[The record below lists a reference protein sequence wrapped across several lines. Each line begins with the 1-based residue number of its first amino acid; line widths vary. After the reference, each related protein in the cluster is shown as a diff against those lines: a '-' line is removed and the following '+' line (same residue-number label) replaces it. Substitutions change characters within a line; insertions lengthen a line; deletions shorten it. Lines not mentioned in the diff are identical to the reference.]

1 MNGEQARSYFLSR
14 PEAYEDFPF
23 GIEPPVFKIKGKMFG
38 FLRYK
43 NDIGHINLKC
53 DPEEAIILR
62 DIFKAVIPGYHMNKE
77 HWNTVILNN
86 SIAGEEIERMIDVSY
101 GLVVRNLKKS
111 DRLALEL
118 RYGKSITRWWR
129 GS

>member
-1 MNGEQARSYFLSR
+1 MYAFYSL
-14 PEAYEDFPF
+14 
-23 GIEPPVFKIKGKMFG
+23 IIFKVQMIIFSIFKF
-38 FLRYK
+38 K
-43 NDIGHINLKC
+43 NYTS
-53 DPEEAIILR
+53 R

-101 GLVVRNLKKS
+101 GLVISNLKKS

-118 RYGKSITRWWR
+118 DNKVVQKSLK
-129 GS
+129 

>member
-1 MNGEQARSYFLSR
+1 MNGDQARDYFLSR
-14 PEAYEDFPF
+14 PEAVEDFPF

-53 DPEEAIILR
+53 DPEEARILR

-77 HWNTVILNN
+77 HWNTVILD
-86 SIAGEEIERMIDVSY
+86 GTVPREEIEKMIETSY
-101 GLVVRNLKKS
+101 FLVIQNLKKS
-111 DRLALEL
+111 DRLNLEIK
-118 RYGKSITRWWR
+118 YGKNQVYLNK
-129 GS
+129 

>member
-1 MNGEQARSYFLSR
+1 MSFKGAT
-14 PEAYEDFPF
+14 EDFPF
-23 GIEPPVFKIKGKMFG
+23 DEDTLVFKVMGKMFALVG
-38 FLRYK
+38 LEK
-43 NDIGHINLKC
+43 WEMGNPAINLKC
-53 DPEEAIILR
+53 DPEEARVLR

-101 GLVVRNLKKS
+101 GLVIRNLKKS

-118 RYGKSITRWWR
+118 RYGKWITRWWR
-129 GS
+129 GV